1 MSQGTKNPQQE
12 DEFGSVPLSDELD
25 AVVPTDAELAEEEA
39 NSDDLEDDEELGKG
53 LPVTNDEGFESLEAL
68 RDKEEEE
75 AEEEYNNTL
84 QHDTE

>member
-1 MSQGTKNPQQE
+1 MSQGTNSPQLD
-12 DEFGSVPLSDELD
+12 DEYGSMPPLDELD
-25 AVVPTDAELAEEEA
+25 VTAPTDAELAEEEA
-39 NSDDLEDDEELGKG
+39 NGDDLEDDEELGKG

>member
-12 DEFGSVPLSDELD
+12 DEYGSTPLSDELD

-39 NSDDLEDDEELGKG
+39 NGDDLQDDEELGKG